1 MYYYT
6 TELGGVWDC
15 WNTAT
20 DFINDMKITHPNVTF
35 THIGG
40 DEFCMQSEKI
50 TDLYAAILNSNGDD
64 VESALI
70 TINDSVVYRSY

>member
-6 TELGGVWDC
+6 ADLPGIWDT

-20 DFINDMKITHPNVTF
+20 DFKNDMKVSHPNVTF
-35 THIGG
+35 THIGR
-40 DEFCMQSEKI
+40 DEFCMQSEKLS
-50 TDLYAAILNSNGDD
+50 DLYAAILNSNGDD

-70 TINDSVVYRSY
+70 TINDSVKYRSN